1 MPLSVELGTPTA
13 GRVPIILSGELD
25 QSTAGLLRNAVR
37 AALHLRPAVVCVDL
51 ALVTFMDSSGLAAI
65 VVAKRWCDDAGCGL
79 SLDAWSHTLL
89 RRLHISGLTE
99 LFGLPAPPP

>member
-1 MPLSVELGTPTA
+1 MPLSAELGTPAA

-25 QSTAGLLRNAVR
+25 QSTAGLLRDAVR
-37 AALHLRPAVVCVDL
+37 AALHLRPAVVCVDF

-79 SLDAWSHTLL
+79 SLDALSHTML
-89 RRLHISGLTE
+89 RRFQISGLTE
-99 LFGLPAPPP
+99 LLGLPEPPP